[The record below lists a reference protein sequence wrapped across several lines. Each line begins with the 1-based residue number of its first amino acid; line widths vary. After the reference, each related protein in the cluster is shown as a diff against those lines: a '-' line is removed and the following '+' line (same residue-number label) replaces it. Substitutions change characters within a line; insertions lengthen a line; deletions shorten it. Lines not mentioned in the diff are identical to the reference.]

1 MRQVPERLEKTAQ
14 VLDAIVEV
22 LGRVAAWTGLA
33 LVLVMAGNV
42 VARYLFHVGSVA
54 TQELEWH
61 LMAPLTLL
69 CIAYAIKH
77 DGHVRVDVFYSRLP
91 RAAQR
96 FVDLFSA
103 VCALALAVLI
113 IKISIPYVMQSYRIG
128 EGSPDPGGLPHR
140 WIIKAMIPAGF
151 ALFGLQSLASVL
163 RALKPFFGGED
174 GLKTASINAS

>member
-1 MRQVPERLEKTAQ
+1 MPALLEKWAQ
-14 VLDAIVEV
+14 GLDAIVEV

-42 VARYLFHVGSVA
+42 VARYLFKVGSVA

-91 RAAQR
+91 EMVRR
-96 FVDLFSA
+96 FIDLFSA
-103 VCALALAVLI
+103 LCALALAVLI
-113 IKISIPYVMQSYRIG
+113 VKISIPYVMQSYRIS
-128 EGSPDPGGLPHR
+128 EGSPDPGGLPYR
-140 WIIKAMIPAGF
+140 FILKAMIPAGF
-151 ALFGLQSLASVL
+151 VLFGLQSLGSVF
-163 RALKPFFGGED
+163 RALKPFFGGRD
-174 GLKTASINAS
+174 GLKTASI

>member
-1 MRQVPERLEKTAQ
+1 MPHRLENWARG
-14 VLDAIVEV
+14 LDAIVEV
-22 LGRVAAWTGLA
+22 LGRVAAWTSLA

-42 VARYLFHVGSVA
+42 IARYFLHIGSVA

-69 CIAYAIKH
+69 CIAYTIKH
-77 DGHVRVDVFYSRLP
+77 DGHVRVDIFYSRLP
-91 RAAQR
+91 VLARR
-96 FVDLFSA
+96 SVDLFSA
-103 VCALALAVLI
+103 LCALALAVLI
-113 IKISIPYVMQSYRIG
+113 IKVSLPYVMQSYRIG
-128 EGSPDPGGLPHR
+128 EGSPDPGGLPYR

-174 GLKTASINAS
+174 GYETASVNAS

>member
-1 MRQVPERLEKTAQ
+1 MPERLEKTARL
-14 VLDAIVEV
+14 LDAIVEA

-42 VARYLFHVGSVA
+42 VARYLFHIGSVA

-69 CIAYAIKH
+69 CIAYAVKH

-91 RAAQR
+91 VAAQR

-103 VCALALAVLI
+103 LAALALAVLI
-113 IKISIPYVMQSYRIG
+113 VKISVPYVLQSYRIG
-128 EGSPDPGGLPHR
+128 EGSPDPGGLPYR
-140 WIIKAMIPAGF
+140 FVIKAMIPAGF
-151 ALFGLQSLASVL
+151 VLFGLQSLSSVL
-163 RALKPFFGGED
+163 RALKPFFGGRD
-174 GLKTASINAS
+174 GLKIASADAG

>member
-1 MRQVPERLEKTAQ
+1 MPALLEKWAQ
-14 VLDAIVEV
+14 GLDAIVEV

-42 VARYLFHVGSVA
+42 VARYLFKIGSVA

-91 RAAQR
+91 NIARR
-96 FVDLFSA
+96 LIDLFSA
-103 VCALALAVLI
+103 LCALVLAILI

-128 EGSPDPGGLPHR
+128 EGSPDPGGLPYR
-140 WIIKAMIPAGF
+140 FILKAMIPAGF
-151 ALFGLQSLASVL
+151 LLFGLQSLASVL
-163 RALKPFFGGED
+163 RALKPFFGGRD
-174 GLKTASINAS
+174 GLETASVNAH